1 MTVRLVNIEQFLA
14 DEQRVGMRHK
24 LIQTATQAKWSTF
37 YDEVPC
43 VPELKEFAQAVK
55 EAMPN
60 VKFLPLDADYVQ
72 IPVYDLDG
80 NYQTSNSIRVY
91 TEFAVY
97 LDDYPLDLG
106 RINFKDNGARK
117 NNAFTYGIYSRKITN
132 AKYAYHRDQHHM
144 VTATDVKKAMKKVSQ
159 YFIPFSTKEL
169 AQAFYEPLKADVAKL
184 GITLEREMRTKAD
197 PIVHNHHELL
207 QEIYWLKQRGV
218 EFSSPKFRDIAE
230 NVEDIITRYEAEQN
244 RSIGAIFVRFYEIG
258 GETYFSTQGAIE
270 IKKHH
275 DQLQGTEEWKIE
287 GKPVEEMPEDIK
299 GAVAV
304 LSILNNG
311 QYVASVGVK
320 VDAKHFWIERG

>member
-1 MTVRLVNIEQFLA
+1 MTVRLVNIEKFTS
-14 DEQRVGMRHK
+14 DSG
-24 LIQTATQAKWSTF
+24 QTEIRETLVKRATEAGWATF
-37 YDEVPC
+37 YNGVPC
-43 VPELKEFAQAVK
+43 VAEAKEFAQAVK

-60 VKFLPLDADYVQ
+60 VKFLPIDTDYVSYA
-72 IPVYDLDG
+72 VNDDAG
-80 NYQTSNSIRVY
+80 VYQTTKNVRVCC
-91 TEFAVY
+91 EFAVY
-97 LDDYPLDLG
+97 LDEFPFDLG

-117 NNAFTYGIYSRKITN
+117 KGIYTYGIYSRKIAN

-144 VTATDVKKAMKKVSQ
+144 VTATDLKKAIKKVSQ

-169 AQAFYEPLKADVAKL
+169 AQAFYEPLKNDVAKL
-184 GITLEREMRTKAD
+184 GNALEREMRTKAD

-218 EFSSPKFRDIAE
+218 EFSSPKFRDVAE